1 MVDIVTRQ
9 TGGIAV
15 VVGYALVFGLWF
27 LDPAA
32 GLAAATASL
41 AQALLF
47 LGFPVAGILA
57 GIYAVFEGSFSAV
70 GLFVVA
76 NYLATVGVTL
86 SLLTVTSL
94 FVTVLGVVL
103 FGLAAL
109 AALVSL
115 RALWSYLQFGGRVG
129 I

>member
-15 VVGYALVFGLWF
+15 IVGYVLVFVLWF

-32 GLAAATASL
+32 GLAAATASPT
-41 AQALLF
+41 QALLF
-47 LGFPVAGILA
+47 LGFPAAGILA

-76 NYLATVGVTL
+76 N
-86 SLLTVTSL
+86 
-94 FVTVLGVVL
+94 
-103 FGLAAL
+103 
-109 AALVSL
+109 
-115 RALWSYLQFGGRVG
+115 
-129 I
+129 